1 MDKYQLIVRWSE
13 GETFTKIAEEVGDL
27 KATATKLIQKF
38 KQYGDVL
45 YDARKNNSRPK
56 ALDNKDKKVIEKS
69 LVKNPK
75 ASLDNL
81 VDIVALK
88 NGKSVSLNRYQHTIG
103 SFNVPVM
110 ENLLSARNIQKRLEF
125 CLKYQEDAFSNVIFT
140 DESSFELNRNSQKVF
155 VFEDHEAV
163 RMKRSNRNKMMVWG
177 AISESGKVA
186 LHFHDESVDTEVY
199 LEMLEKYLLKI
210 PDRMFGEGSA

>member
-1 MDKYQLIVRWSE
+1 MRWAE
-13 GETFTKIAEEVGDL
+13 GETVTKIAEEVGDL
-27 KATATKLIQKF
+27 KGTATKLIQKF

-56 ALDNKDKKVIEKS
+56 TLGNKDKKVIEKS
-69 LVKNPK
+69 LRKNPK

-81 VDIVALK
+81 VDIIALK
-88 NGKSVSLNRYQHTIG
+88 NGKSVSQCAVNSYQHTIG

-140 DESSFELNRNSQKVF
+140 DKSSFELNKNSQKVF
-155 VFEDHEAV
+155 VFKDHEAV
-163 RMKRSNRNKMMVWG
+163 R
-177 AISESGKVA
+177 
-186 LHFHDESVDTEVY
+186 
-199 LEMLEKYLLKI
+199 
-210 PDRMFGEGSA
+210 